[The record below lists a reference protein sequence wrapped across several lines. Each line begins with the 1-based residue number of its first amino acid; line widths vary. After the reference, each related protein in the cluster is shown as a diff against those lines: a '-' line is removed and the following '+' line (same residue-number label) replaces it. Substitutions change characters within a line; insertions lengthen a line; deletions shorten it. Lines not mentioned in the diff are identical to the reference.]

1 MIKTTIKAGLAAA
14 LAMLASGPLA
24 AQQSTQDAFTAAVG
38 SLTRRLGPVESGP
51 EIATTDAAANAADL
65 AAIEQALDLF
75 GEGDFPL
82 NGFATFESVCE
93 PLNRLSVRHVLD
105 GAAALRRPA
114 DAAPPTPAEMQT
126 FTAQLQTLQLQNAA
140 RYQDAMTVLTG
151 GGLRCMVKHFPTLSA
166 FLAGLPE
173 AERTPIRI
181 DGARK
186 MRQGGAQT
194 LIGFAMALRDPST
207 TPENRARLA
216 AYLAEVAD
224 PLAAALTPEL
234 RTYVTAS
241 IDQLPA
247 TQDPEALAT
256 TALIKTAMATDTCE
270 SLCRY

>member
-1 MIKTTIKAGLAAA
+1 MMKTTLKAGLAAA
-14 LAMLASGPLA
+14 LVILACGPLA
-24 AQQSTQDAFTAAVG
+24 AQESPQQAFTAAVG
-38 SLTRRLGPVESGP
+38 SLTQRLGPVESGL

-65 AAIEQALDLF
+65 AAIEQALDAF
-75 GEGDFPL
+75 GTPAFPL
-82 NGFATFESVCE
+82 DGFATFESVCE

-105 GAAALRRPA
+105 GASALRRPA
-114 DAAPPTPAEMQT
+114 DAAPPSAAEIQT

-140 RYQDAMTVLTG
+140 RYQDAVTVLSA

-194 LIGFAMALRDPST
+194 LIGFTMALRDPAT
-207 TPENRARLA
+207 TPANKARLST
-216 AYLAEVAD
+216 YLAEVAD

-234 RTYVTAS
+234 RAYVTAT

-247 TQDPEALAT
+247 TQDADALAT
-256 TALIKTAMATDTCE
+256 TALVTTAMATTACE
-270 SLCRY
+270 DLCRY